1 MMNTTSDF
9 YQKQIEASER
19 LYQMMM
25 DDHNERMKV
34 LVDAYDLSASL
45 VKKLEERDAEITRL
59 RSRLRSYEILET
71 L

>member
-1 MMNTTSDF
+1 MVSDF

-45 VKKLEERDAEITRL
+45 VKKLEERDAEIARL
-59 RSRLRSYEILET
+59 RAMLRSYEILET
-71 L
+71 M

>member
-1 MMNTTSDF
+1 MTTMSDF

-34 LVDAYDLSASL
+34 LVETYDLSASL
-45 VKKLEERDAEITRL
+45 VKKLEERDAEIDRL
-59 RSRLRSYEILET
+59 RTMLRGYEVLERM
-71 L
+71 

>member
-1 MMNTTSDF
+1 MTTDF

-45 VKKLEERDAEITRL
+45 VKKLEERDAEIARL
-59 RSRLRSYEILET
+59 RAMLRSYEILET
-71 L
+71 M

>member
-1 MMNTTSDF
+1 MTTMSDF

-34 LVDAYDLSASL
+34 LVDAYDLSANL
-45 VKKLEERDAEITRL
+45 VKKLEERDKEIERL
-59 RSRLRSYEILET
+59 RTMLRGYEVLERM
-71 L
+71 

>member
-1 MMNTTSDF
+1 MTTMSDF

-45 VKKLEERDAEITRL
+45 VKKLEERDKEIESL
-59 RSRLRSYEILET
+59 RVKLRGYEAVERM
-71 L
+71 

>member
-1 MMNTTSDF
+1 MVSDF

-59 RSRLRSYEILET
+59 RAMLRSYEILET
-71 L
+71 M

>member
-1 MMNTTSDF
+1 MVSDF

-45 VKKLEERDAEITRL
+45 VKKLEERDAEIARL
-59 RSRLRSYEILET
+59 RAMLRSYKILET
-71 L
+71 M

>member
-1 MMNTTSDF
+1 MTTMSDF

-45 VKKLEERDAEITRL
+45 VKKLEERDKEIESL
-59 RSRLRSYEILET
+59 RRMIKSYEILERM
-71 L
+71 

>member
-1 MMNTTSDF
+1 MTTMSDF

-45 VKKLEERDAEITRL
+45 VKKLEERDTEIDRL
-59 RSRLRSYEILET
+59 RTMLRGYEVLERM
-71 L
+71 

>member
-1 MMNTTSDF
+1 MSTMTDF

-45 VKKLEERDAEITRL
+45 VKKLEERDKEIESL
-59 RSRLRSYEILET
+59 RRMLKSYEILERI
-71 L
+71 

>member
-1 MMNTTSDF
+1 MTTDF

-45 VKKLEERDAEITRL
+45 VKKLEERDAEINRL

>member
-1 MMNTTSDF
+1 MTLTSDF

-59 RSRLRSYEILET
+59 RAMLRSYEILET
-71 L
+71 M

>member
-1 MMNTTSDF
+1 MTTMSDF

-34 LVDAYDLSASL
+34 LVDSYDLSASL
-45 VKKLEERDAEITRL
+45 VKKLEERDAEIERL
-59 RSRLRSYEILET
+59 RSKLRGYEALERM
-71 L
+71 

>member
-1 MMNTTSDF
+1 MTLTSDF

-45 VKKLEERDAEITRL
+45 VKKLEERDAEIARL
-59 RSRLRSYEILET
+59 RAMLRSYEILET
-71 L
+71 M

>member
-1 MMNTTSDF
+1 MVSDF

-45 VKKLEERDAEITRL
+45 VKKLEERDAEINRL

-71 L
+71 M

>member
-45 VKKLEERDAEITRL
+45 VKKLEERDAEINRL